1 MDIVDHFITHYGLVI
16 IGVIECFL
24 IGWLFKASRLR
35 EHITHAGENKL
46 NGWWDICVR
55 FITPLVLTG
64 LLIND
69 LIGEVS
75 KPYEGYSWIAILLI
89 GRDWLVAALIVSLFI
104 AMRPWKKQ
112 IEELED

>member
-1 MDIVDHFITHYGLVI
+1 
-16 IGVIECFL
+16 
-24 IGWLFKASRLR
+24 
-35 EHITHAGENKL
+35 
-46 NGWWDICVR
+46 
-55 FITPLVLTG
+55 
-64 LLIND
+64 